1 MTSEILHAKLKEN
14 FGFEKFRPNQETI
27 INTILSGQD
36 TLAIMPT
43 GGGKSICFQLPA
55 LVLPGIT
62 IVISPLI
69 ALMKDQVD
77 SLKTNGINACYI
89 NSSQTSQEQQFYI
102 DNLKSNNF
110 KLVYIAPE
118 SLSYLDVV
126 FNELTVSL
134 IAIDEAHCISS
145 WGHDFRPAY
154 TNLGYLKSRFPS
166 TPVLALTATADKAT
180 RTDITKQLKLRNP
193 KTFVASFDRKNLSLE
208 VRPALDRVKQIIDF
222 VENKPNESG
231 IIYCLSRK
239 TTEELALK
247 LQKNGVKAKAYH
259 AGLENK
265 LRAKTQDE
273 FINDDCQVVCA
284 TIAFGMGID
293 KSNVRWVI
301 HYNLPKNIEGYYQE
315 IGRAGRDGLPAE
327 TVLFESYADVIQL
340 QKFASEGLNS
350 DVQLAKLERMKQYAD
365 ALSCRRKILL
375 SYFGEL
381 VKENCG
387 NCDICKNP
395 PTFFDG
401 TIIAQKALSAISRLQ
416 ESEPLAVIVDFL
428 RGSKNAYIYE
438 KNYQSLKTYGIG
450 DDISWYDWNQYLIQL
465 INLGYCE
472 IAFHQHNKI
481 LLTPFARKV
490 LFEGEKVKLNTVVKK
505 VIDKNEIK
513 ETKTKAAKNSL
524 FEILRKLRYEI
535 SKDEEVPA
543 YVIFSDAALRQM
555 ETLRPMSDEEFLA
568 IDGVGK
574 AKLEKYGSEF
584 IDAIV
589 YYEKVKKENAKS
601 KPKKEGNT
609 YKTTLELFQSGVSVE
624 EIAEKRNLGHTTI
637 ISHLAKLYVDG
648 NDIEISQFVGEKEI
662 SELQKAQ
669 IELEFPTALKPYY
682 DYFEEKMSYDKIRF
696 GLAFLER
703 HKNEDEKLKI
713 KAYSLDEKRLE
724 NPEAY
729 KKWSSGEDSD
739 LVHNFYLGK
748 KVKEIALLLGRNEGA
763 INSRLKKLELK
774 K

>member
-1 MTSEILHAKLKEN
+1 S
-14 FGFEKFRPNQETI
+14 
-27 INTILSGQD
+27 D
-36 TLAIMPT
+36 
-43 GGGKSICFQLPA
+43 
-55 LVLPGIT
+55 
-62 IVISPLI
+62 
-69 ALMKDQVD
+69 
-77 SLKTNGINACYI
+77 
-89 NSSQTSQEQQFYI
+89 EQQFYI
-102 DNLKSNNF
+102 ENLKSNNF

-118 SLSYLDVV
+118 SLSYLDIV
-126 FNELTVSL
+126 FNELTISL

-154 TNLGYLKSRFPS
+154 TNLGYLKNRFPS
-166 TPVLALTATADKAT
+166 TPILALTATADKAT
-180 RTDITKQLKLRNP
+180 RTDITKQLNLKNS
-193 KTFVASFDRKNLSLE
+193 KTFIASFDRKNLSLE

-239 TTEELALK
+239 TTEELAHK
-247 LQKNGVKAKAYH
+247 LQKSGITAKAYH
-259 AGLENK
+259 AGLDNTV
-265 LRAKTQDE
+265 RAKTQDE

-350 DVQLAKLERMKQYAD
+350 DVQLAKLDRMKQYAD

-381 VKENCG
+381 VTENCG

-401 TIIAQKALSAISRLQ
+401 TILAQKALSAITRLK

-438 KNYQSLKTYGIG
+438 KNYQELKTYGIG
-450 DDISWYDWNQYLIQL
+450 ADISWYDWNQYLIQL

-481 LLTPFARKV
+481 LLTPFAKKV
-490 LFEGEKVKLNTVVKK
+490 LFEGEKVKLTTVVKK

-513 ETKTKAAKNSL
+513 EAKTKPKPATNSL
-524 FEILRKLRYEI
+524 FETLRKLRYEI
-535 SKDEEVPA
+535 AKQDEVPA

-574 AKLEKYGSEF
+574 TKLEKYGSEF
-584 IDAIV
+584 INAII
-589 YYEKVKKENAKS
+589 EFQKSKVSNTKIKKESA
-601 KPKKEGNT
+601 T
-609 YKTTLELFQSGVSVE
+609 YKTTLEMFENGNSVE
-624 EIAEKRNLGHTTI
+624 EIAKTRKLELSTV
-637 ISHLAKLYVDG
+637 ISHLAKLYLDGVDI
-648 NDIEISQFVGEKEI
+648 DVSQFI
-662 SELQKAQ
+662 SDEEVLQLKKART
-669 IELEFPTALKPYY
+669 ELENPNALKPYF
-682 DYFEEKMSYDKIRF
+682 DHFEEKMGYDKIRF
-696 GLAFLER
+696 GLAVLE
-703 HKNEDEKLKI
+703 
-713 KAYSLDEKRLE
+713 
-724 NPEAY
+724 
-729 KKWSSGEDSD
+729 KK
-739 LVHNFYLGK
+739 K
-748 KVKEIALLLGRNEGA
+748 Q
-763 INSRLKKLELK
+763 
-774 K
+774 

>member
-1 MTSEILHAKLKEN
+1 MTSEILHTTLKEN

-55 LVLPGIT
+55 LILPGIT

-77 SLKTNGINACYI
+77 SLKTNGISACFI
-89 NSSQTSQEQQFYI
+89 NSSQSSQEQQYYI
-102 DNLKSNNF
+102 DNLKTNHF

-118 SLSYLDVV
+118 SLSYLDMA
-126 FNELTVSL
+126 FNELNISL

-166 TPVLALTATADKAT
+166 TPILALTATADKAT
-180 RTDITKQLKLRNP
+180 RTDISKQLNLQNP
-193 KTFVASFDRKNLSLE
+193 KTFIASFDRANLSLE

-222 VENKPNESG
+222 IENKPNESG

-239 TTEELALK
+239 TTEELAEKLK
-247 LQKNGVKAKAYH
+247 KNGIEAKAYH
-259 AGLENK
+259 AGLDNET
-265 LRAKTQDE
+265 RAKTQDQ

-350 DVQLAKLERMKQYAD
+350 DIQLAKLDRMKQYAD
-365 ALSCRRKILL
+365 AVSCRRKILL

-401 TIIAQKALSAISRLQ
+401 TILAQKALSAIARLK

-428 RGSKNAYIYE
+428 RGSRNSYIYE
-438 KNYQSLKTYGIG
+438 KNYQELKTYGIG
-450 DDISWYDWNQYLIQL
+450 ADVSWYDWNQYLIQL

-481 LLTPFARKV
+481 LLTPFAKKV
-490 LFEGEKVKLNTVVKK
+490 LFEGEKVKLTTVVKK
-505 VIDKNEIK
+505 VIDKNEAK
-513 ETKTKAAKNSL
+513 EAKPKAAKNSL
-524 FEILRKLRYEI
+524 FETLRKLRYEI
-535 SKDEEVPA
+535 AQEEEVPA
-543 YVIFSDAALRQM
+543 YVIFSDASLRQM
-555 ETLRPMSDEEFLA
+555 EVLRPMSDEDFLA
-568 IDGVGK
+568 VEGVGK
-574 AKLEKYGSEF
+574 AKLEKYGTDFINAIIEF
-584 IDAIV
+584 HRNKSV
-589 YYEKVKKENAKS
+589 VKKE
-601 KPKKEGNT
+601 KKENT
-609 YKTTLELFQSGVSVE
+609 YKKTLELFQTGLSVE
-624 EIAEKRNLGHTTI
+624 KIAGQRNLGETTI

-648 NDIEISQFVGEKEI
+648 NDIDLSQFVSEDEI
-662 SELQKAQ
+662 IQIEKAQ
-669 IELEFPTALKPYY
+669 IELENPNALRPYFE
-682 DYFEEKMSYDKIRF
+682 YFEEKMSYDKIRF

-703 HKNEDEKLKI
+703 KHQT
-713 KAYSLDEKRLE
+713 A
-724 NPEAY
+724 
-729 KKWSSGEDSD
+729 
-739 LVHNFYLGK
+739 
-748 KVKEIALLLGRNEGA
+748 
-763 INSRLKKLELK
+763 
-774 K
+774 

>member
-1 MTSEILHAKLKEN
+1 MKSELLHAKLKEN

-27 INTILSGQD
+27 IKTILSGQD

-55 LVLPGIT
+55 LILPGIT

-77 SLKTNGINACYI
+77 SLKTNGIAACYI
-89 NSSQTSQEQQFYI
+89 NSSQSSEEQQFYI

-118 SLSYLDVV
+118 SLSYLDNV
-126 FNELTVSL
+126 FNELTISL

-154 TNLGYLKSRFPS
+154 TNLGYLKNRFPS

-180 RTDITKQLKLRNP
+180 RADITKQLNLKSP
-193 KTFVASFDRKNLSLE
+193 KTFVASFDRANLSLE
-208 VRPALDRVKQIIDF
+208 VRPALDRIKQIIDF

-239 TTEELALK
+239 TTEELAEK
-247 LQKNGVKAKAYH
+247 LSKNGIVAKAYH
-259 AGLENK
+259 AGLDNTT
-265 LRAKTQDE
+265 RAKTQDQ

-365 ALSCRRKILL
+365 AVSCRRKILL

-381 VKENCG
+381 VTENCG

-401 TIIAQKALSAISRLQ
+401 TILAQKALSAITRLQ

-438 KNYQSLKTYGIG
+438 KNYQTLKTYGIG
-450 DDISWYDWNQYLIQL
+450 ADISWYDWNQYLIQL

-481 LLTPFARKV
+481 LLTPFAKKV
-490 LFEGEKVKLNTVVKK
+490 LFEGEKVKLTTVVKK
-505 VIDKNEIK
+505 VIDKNEVK
-513 ETKTKAAKNSL
+513 QEKAKTAAKNSL
-524 FEILRKLRYEI
+524 FETLRKLRYEI
-535 SKDEEVPA
+535 AQEEEVPA
-543 YVIFSDAALRQM
+543 YVIFSDASLRHM
-555 ETLRPMSDEEFLA
+555 EILRPMSDEDFLA
-568 IDGVGK
+568 VEGVGK
-574 AKLEKYGSEF
+574 AKLEKYGAEF
-584 IDAIV
+584 IKAIIEFQRNKSV
-589 YYEKVKKENAKS
+589 VKKD
-601 KPKKEGNT
+601 KKEST
-609 YKTTLELFQSGVSVE
+609 YAKTLELFQNGLSIE
-624 EIAEKRNLGHTTI
+624 EIAGQRNLGETTI
-637 ISHLAKLYVDG
+637 VSHLAKLYVDG
-648 NDIEISQFVGEKEI
+648 NDFDLSQFVSDKEI
-662 SELQKAQ
+662 IEIEKAQ
-669 IELEFPTALKPYY
+669 LELENPSALRPYY
-682 DYFEEKMSYDKIRF
+682 EYFEEKMSYDKIRF

-703 HKNEDEKLKI
+703 KHLSAK
-713 KAYSLDEKRLE
+713 
-724 NPEAY
+724 
-729 KKWSSGEDSD
+729 
-739 LVHNFYLGK
+739 
-748 KVKEIALLLGRNEGA
+748 
-763 INSRLKKLELK
+763 
-774 K
+774 

>member
-1 MTSEILHAKLKEN
+1 MTSEILHTTLKEN

-55 LVLPGIT
+55 LILPGIT

-77 SLKTNGINACYI
+77 SLKTNGISACFI
-89 NSSQTSQEQQFYI
+89 NSSQSSQEQQYYI
-102 DNLKSNNF
+102 DNLKSNHF

-118 SLSYLDVV
+118 SLSYLDMA
-126 FNELTVSL
+126 FNELNISL

-166 TPVLALTATADKAT
+166 TPILALTATADKAT
-180 RTDITKQLKLRNP
+180 RTDISKQLNLKNP
-193 KTFVASFDRKNLSLE
+193 KTFIASFDRKNLSLE

-222 VENKPNESG
+222 IEDKPNESG

-239 TTEELALK
+239 TTEELAEKLK
-247 LQKNGVKAKAYH
+247 KNGIQAKAYH
-259 AGLENK
+259 AGLDNET
-265 LRAKTQDE
+265 RAKTQDQ

-340 QKFASEGLNS
+340 QKFASDGLNS
-350 DVQLAKLERMKQYAD
+350 DIQLAKLDRMKQYAD
-365 ALSCRRKILL
+365 AVSCRRKILL

-381 VKENCG
+381 VTENCG

-401 TIIAQKALSAISRLQ
+401 TILAQKALSAIVRLK

-428 RGSKNAYIYE
+428 RGSRNAYIYE
-438 KNYQSLKTYGIG
+438 KNYQELKTYGIG
-450 DDISWYDWNQYLIQL
+450 HDVSWYDWNQYLIQL

-481 LLTPFARKV
+481 LLTPFAKKV
-490 LFEGEKVKLNTVVKK
+490 LFEGEKVKLTTVVKK
-505 VIDKNEIK
+505 AIDKNQAK
-513 ETKTKAAKNSL
+513 ETKPKAVKNSL
-524 FEILRKLRYEI
+524 FETLRKLRYEI
-535 SKDEEVPA
+535 AQQEEVPA
-543 YVIFSDAALRQM
+543 YVIFSDASLRQM
-555 ETLRPMSDEEFLA
+555 EVLRPMTDEDFLA
-568 IDGVGK
+568 VEGVGK
-574 AKLEKYGSEF
+574 AKLEKYGDDFIKAIIEF
-584 IDAIV
+584 QRNKSV
-589 YYEKVKKENAKS
+589 VKKE
-601 KPKKEGNT
+601 KKDNT
-609 YKTTLELFQSGVSVE
+609 YKKTLELFENGVSVQ
-624 EIAEKRNLGHTTI
+624 EIAEQRDLSQTTI
-637 ISHLAKLYVDG
+637 ISHLAKLYVEGYDL
-648 NDIEISQFVGEKEI
+648 DLSQFVSVEEISQI
-662 SELQKAQ
+662 AKAQ
-669 IELEFPTALKPYY
+669 IELENPNALKPYF
-682 DYFEEKMSYDKIRF
+682 DHFEEKMSYDKIRF

-703 HKNEDEKLKI
+703 KSK
-713 KAYSLDEKRLE
+713 
-724 NPEAY
+724 
-729 KKWSSGEDSD
+729 
-739 LVHNFYLGK
+739 
-748 KVKEIALLLGRNEGA
+748 
-763 INSRLKKLELK
+763 
-774 K
+774 

>member
-1 MTSEILHAKLKEN
+1 MNSEILHAKLKEN

-89 NSSQTSQEQQFYI
+89 NSSQSSEEQQFYI
-102 DNLKSNNF
+102 DNLKSNHF

-118 SLSYLDVV
+118 SLSYLDVA
-126 FNELTVSL
+126 FNELTISL

-154 TNLGYLKSRFPS
+154 TNLGYLKNRFPS

-180 RTDITKQLKLRNP
+180 RTDITKQLNLKNP

-222 VENKPNESG
+222 VEDRSNESG

-401 TIIAQKALSAISRLQ
+401 TILAQKALSAISRLQ

-428 RGSKNAYIYE
+428 RGSRNAYIYE

-450 DDISWYDWNQYLIQL
+450 ADISWYDWNQYLIQL

-490 LFEGEKVKLNTVVKK
+490 LFEGEKVKLTTVVKK

-535 SKDEEVPA
+535 AQHEEVPA

-574 AKLEKYGSEF
+574 AKLEKYGQEF

-589 YYEKVKKENAKS
+589 YYEKVKKENK
-601 KPKKEGNT
+601 KVKKESNT
-609 YKTTLELFQSGVSVE
+609 YKATLELFQNGVSVE
-624 EIAEKRNLGHTTI
+624 EIAERRNLGLTTI
-637 ISHLAKLYVDG
+637 ISHLAKLYIDG
-648 NDIEISQFVGEKEI
+648 NDIDLSQFV
-662 SELQKAQ
+662 SEEEVMQLHKAQ
-669 IELEFPTALKPYY
+669 VELEYPSALKPYY
-682 DYFEEKMSYDKIRF
+682 DHFEEKLSYNKIRL
-696 GLAFLER
+696 GLAIVE
-703 HKNEDEKLKI
+703 KNK
-713 KAYSLDEKRLE
+713 
-724 NPEAY
+724 
-729 KKWSSGEDSD
+729 
-739 LVHNFYLGK
+739 
-748 KVKEIALLLGRNEGA
+748 
-763 INSRLKKLELK
+763 
-774 K
+774 